1 MEKVDRAKPET
12 DEVSL
17 VTICD
22 GPGNYPMTIIG
33 PFTRLGALIA
43 ILVFAADQLSKYWIL
58 RIINLDE
65 RDPIQITPFMDLA
78 MAWNRGVSY
87 GLLSTNTQVLL
98 IILSLVI
105 SFFIVLWLAKT
116 THPMA
121 AAAFGLILGGAI
133 GNALDRAIH
142 GAVADFVH
150 LHWGTWSW
158 YIFNVAD
165 IAIVAGVAL
174 LIYDNLF
181 LGPKA

>member
-1 MEKVDRAKPET
+1 MKL
-12 DEVSL
+12 S
-17 VTICD
+17 
-22 GPGNYPMTIIG
+22 GPL
-33 PFTRLGALIA
+33 TRLGAIIA
-43 ILVFAADQLSKYWIL
+43 TLVFAADQLSKYWIL

-65 RDPIQITPFMDLA
+65 REPIQITPFMDLA

-87 GLLSTNTQVLL
+87 GLLTTNTQLLL

-105 SFFIVLWLAKT
+105 CVFIWLWLAKA
-116 THPMA
+116 THVLA
-121 AAAFGLILGGAI
+121 AVAFGLILGGAI
-133 GNALDRAIH
+133 GNALDRAVH

-158 YIFNVAD
+158 YVFNVAD

-181 LGPKA
+181 LGKKA